1 MLLQERG
8 QMLLTNRKFSK
19 SLRNASGTYFIKSK
33 ISLLMNDKR
42 PQGKLQYTSKK
53 FQTILL
59 NHVDRILYVERRFQ
73 HPSSYTRDDQLF
85 GDRLS
90 YMRMDVMSDAQRI
103 VSCLRGSGV

>member
-1 MLLQERG
+1 M
-8 QMLLTNRKFSK
+8 K
-19 SLRNASGTYFIKSK
+19 YFIKSK
-33 ISLLMNDKR
+33 RSLLMNEER
-42 PQGKLQYTSKK
+42 LQGKIQFTSKN

-59 NHVDRILYVERRFQ
+59 NRADRILYVELRFQ